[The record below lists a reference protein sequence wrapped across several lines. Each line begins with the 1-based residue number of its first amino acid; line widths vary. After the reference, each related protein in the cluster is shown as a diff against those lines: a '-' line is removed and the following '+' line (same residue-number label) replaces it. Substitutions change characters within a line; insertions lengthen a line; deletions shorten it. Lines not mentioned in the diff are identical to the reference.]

1 MMEDE
6 LEDDFDEEFF
16 ANIDKVVE
24 QYKAQK
30 ATVWLKTGWVMLLL
44 LV

>member
-1 MMEDE
+1 MMMEDD

-30 ATVWLKTGWVMLLL
+30 ATVWSNSG
-44 LV
+44 